1 MNKFYIFEDYYPLI
15 DTIKNYGKTD
25 LIIVPGLIPD
35 RDIEYNILPS
45 DKFRFLIELQN
56 DYLYKQTQGLNK
68 EEIMEIYK
76 RFKYGL
82 FKLINKDSIILEF
95 GIIDT
100 YNDVMV
106 LNINDTRYSLD
117 KNYELQE
124 MFKLI

>member
-1 MNKFYIFEDYYPLI
+1 MEKFYIFEDYFPLI
-15 DTIKNYGKTD
+15 DTIKNNDKKD

-35 RDIEYNILPS
+35 RNIEYNILPAH
-45 DKFRFLIELQN
+45 KFKFLIELQN
-56 DYLYKQTQGLNK
+56 DYLISKTMGLNK

-95 GIIDT
+95 GIVDT
-100 YNDVMV
+100 FNDVMV
-106 LNINDTRYSLD
+106 LNINDTRYNLD

>member
-56 DYLYKQTQGLNK
+56 DYLYYQTQGLNK

-82 FKLINKDSIILEF
+82 FKLINKDSIVLEF
-95 GIIDT
+95 GIVDT

-106 LNINDTRYSLD
+106 LNINDTRYNLD
-117 KNYELQE
+117 INYELQE

>member
-25 LIIVPGLIPD
+25 LIIVPGLIPE

-82 FKLINKDSIILEF
+82 FKLINKD
-95 GIIDT
+95 
-100 YNDVMV
+100 
-106 LNINDTRYSLD
+106 
-117 KNYELQE
+117 
-124 MFKLI
+124 

>member
-56 DYLYKQTQGLNK
+56 DYLYYQTLGLNK

-106 LNINDTRYSLD
+106 LNINDTRYCLD